1 MLHLYILMFRNATYI
16 YLLMFRNA
24 TYILI
29 EMLHILMESMK
40 FRNATFIVH
49 IDSFLSHF
57 ECALQKIFITIR
69 PSVMT

>member
-1 MLHLYILMFRNATYI
+1 MLHILMESMKFRNATSI
-16 YLLMFRNA
+16 YLMMFRNA

-49 IDSFLSHF
+49 IDSF
-57 ECALQKIFITIR
+57 
-69 PSVMT
+69 